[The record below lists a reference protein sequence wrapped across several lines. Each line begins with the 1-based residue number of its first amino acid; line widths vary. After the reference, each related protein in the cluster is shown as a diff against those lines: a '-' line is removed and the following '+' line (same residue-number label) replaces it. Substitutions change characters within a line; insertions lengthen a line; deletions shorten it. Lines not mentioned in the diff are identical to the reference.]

1 MFKLIRVL
9 VEWTLMVSSKQLYFG
24 AVAIHSV
31 GASKFTRQKK
41 KVCPPNLYPYSSMI
55 LYQGATS
62 CHEGDSSVGVG
73 AVTDFFL
80 AGVYPHAREEYEAV
94 YETPDKNCLAHA

>member
-1 MFKLIRVL
+1 
-9 VEWTLMVSSKQLYFG
+9 
-24 AVAIHSV
+24 
-31 GASKFTRQKK
+31 
-41 KVCPPNLYPYSSMI
+41 MI

-62 CHEGDSSVGVG
+62 CHERRSSVEVK

-80 AGVYPHAREEYEAV
+80 ASIGTLAGWVPGVYPHTREEYEAV